1 MEERVVRVETPL
13 IVKSNDKFDLKFH
26 FTCGY
31 SLLFNM
37 SANIPKLETFE
48 LKLHA
53 TGVAEII
60 FNRPQRYNA
69 LSRQAYA
76 VSCTT

>member
-1 MEERVVRVETPL
+1 
-13 IVKSNDKFDLKFH
+13 
-26 FTCGY
+26 
-31 SLLFNM
+31 M
-37 SANIPKLETFE
+37 SVNIPKLETFE
-48 LKLHA
+48 LKLHP

-76 VSCTT
+76 VSRNHFKHW